1 MELKRDTWLSP
12 EATVRTPDDA
22 VNIIHDMLRDMD
34 REMLVCINMAASGR
48 VINASICSVGTMDM
62 ALVSPP
68 EILRGALLSGARSLI
83 MLHNHPSGQISP
95 SKEDMSITKRMAT
108 ASAVVG
114 VNFLDSI
121 VCCRRSCRFR
131 SARSSAPRRLSGYPP
146 HNLPLPVSPMRC
158 FLFALQRCIPAAP
171 PQQLRVRPS
180 DRPAADIRPSQP

>member
-1 MELKRDTWLSP
+1 MAGKKGLEFIHVELKRDTWLSP

-22 VNIIHDMLRDMD
+22 VDVIHDMLRDMD

-95 SKEDMSITKRMAT
+95 STSLQSPNGAEQ
-108 ASAVVG
+108 
-114 VNFLDSI
+114 
-121 VCCRRSCRFR
+121 
-131 SARSSAPRRLSGYPP
+131 SSAFKRIGGGLVMILAPQLIS
-146 HNLPLPVSPMRC
+146 
-158 FLFALQRCIPAAP
+158 LFI
-171 PQQLRVRPS
+171 S
-180 DRPAADIRPSQP
+180 